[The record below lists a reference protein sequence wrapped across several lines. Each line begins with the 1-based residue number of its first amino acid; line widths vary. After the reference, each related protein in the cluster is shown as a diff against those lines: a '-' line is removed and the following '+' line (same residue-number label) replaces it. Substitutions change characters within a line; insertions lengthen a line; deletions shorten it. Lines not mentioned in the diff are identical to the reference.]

1 MGKIVLLFSNARLQ
15 TKWGQ
20 EQDLST
26 LQITFMGVMNPQM
39 QAEEVISRDSENL
52 LLKFP
57 VLESLCG
64 ATVQT
69 TFCVRRKSPPT
80 NWTHSGDSSVF
91 GRLDGSVQTLKYT
104 YAKSVRGTVG
114 ATNHEAFLNSL

>member
-1 MGKIVLLFSNARLQ
+1 
-15 TKWGQ
+15 
-20 EQDLST
+20 
-26 LQITFMGVMNPQM
+26 MNPQM

-69 TFCVRRKSPPT
+69 TFCVRRKSLRPT
-80 NWTHSGDSSVF
+80 GRIVETRRFSAVSTVLFKHLNTHMPKVSE
-91 GRLDGSVQTLKYT
+91 VQ
-104 YAKSVRGTVG
+104 
-114 ATNHEAFLNSL
+114 